1 MRHESLLA
9 NIFNKLDNLICS
21 FLDKPLRPSID
32 PKLVLSGH
40 SAPVDELPPTACDVV
55 EGSLPSC
62 LDGAYIRN
70 GPNPQFAPKGRPLHF
85 FEGDGMLHMIKIS
98 QGKATFCSRYV
109 KTHKHLSEREAGYP
123 FAIGVFSSFNGLPAA
138 MARLLL
144 IGARML
150 SGQYDPGNHGSGTAN
165 VSVAMFGGGLFA
177 LCEADIPYQLKVTKD
192 GDIITLGRNRLQ
204 TNNNKDE
211 QPFLRMTAHPK
222 VDPLTGEA
230 FAYEYDVIR
239 PFLTYFRIDPN
250 GRKQKGVP
258 ISDVDG
264 CTVIHDFGV
273 TENYAIFP
281 DGQIMVKPVWVLSG
295 KPPVGVDFDK
305 VPRLGIIPRYA
316 LDDKGMWWVDA
327 PGLNMMHCVNCW
339 EEKGE
344 IVLVG
349 SNGLVVDQFL
359 ENFRYAE
366 LRLEKIIIN
375 VNKRTVK
382 RQMLST
388 QNLDLGNINQAY
400 RAKKNRYVYAA
411 ITNHTSW
418 VGVVKLDLELANVG
432 SGDCTIAS
440 RLYGPDYNGGE
451 PFFVPREPN
460 NPSADEDDGYLVTY
474 VYDEDTQ
481 ISKFLVMDAKSP
493 TLDIVVAVRL
503 PQRVPDGFH
512 GLFVSES
519 DLAKL

>member
-1 MRHESLLA
+1 MLINPTTNPIPPSTSSKHVTKRNNMRHESLLA
-9 NIFNKLDNLICS
+9 NIFNKFDNLICS

-32 PKLVLSGH
+32 PKHVLSGH
-40 SAPVDELPPTACDVV
+40 CAPVDELPPTICDVV
-55 EGSLPSC
+55 EGSLPSS

-70 GPNPQFAPKGRPLHF
+70 GPNPQFVPKGRPLHF

-98 QGKATFCSRYV
+98 RGKVTYCSRYV
-109 KTHKHLSEREAGYP
+109 KTHKHMSEREAGYP

-144 IGARML
+144 IGARIL
-150 SGQYDPGNHGSGTAN
+150 SVWPCLVA
-165 VSVAMFGGGLFA
+165 VSLRSAMT
-177 LCEADIPYQLKVTKD
+177 DIPYQLKVTRN
-192 GDIITLGRNRLQ
+192 GDIITLGRNHLH
-204 TNNNKDE
+204 TNNNNNKNKDD

-222 VDPLTGEA
+222 VDHLTGEA
-230 FAYEYDVIR
+230 FAYEYDIIR
-239 PFLTYFRIDPN
+239 PFLTYFRINSN

-264 CTVIHDFGV
+264 CTVMHDFCV

-295 KPPVGVDFDK
+295 KPPVGVDFSK

-316 LDDKGMWWVDA
+316 EDDREMWWVDV
-327 PGLNMMHCVNCW
+327 PGLNMMHCINGW
-339 EEKGE
+339 EEEGE

-366 LRLEKIIIN
+366 LRLEKITIN
-375 VNKRTVK
+375 LDKRTVH
-382 RQMLST
+382 RQM
-388 QNLDLGNINQAY
+388 
-400 RAKKNRYVYAA
+400 YVYAA
-411 ITNHTSW
+411 VTNHTSW
-418 VGVVKLDLELANVG
+418 VGVVKLDLELANVDG
-432 SGDCTIAS
+432 GDCTVAS
-440 RLYGPDYNGGE
+440 RLYGPGCNGGE

-460 NPSADEDDGYLVTY
+460 NREADEDDGYLVTY
-474 VYDEDTQ
+474 VYDENTQ

-493 TLDIVVAVRL
+493 ALDIIAAVKL

-519 DLAKL
+519 DLTKL